1 MKKLNKLVAI
11 LVALAMMMAL
21 AVTSAFAA
29 DITAGDDQ
37 GSAVTNGTY
46 NDPANIVIEKVLKL
60 PAEAT
65 DPAKT
70 FNFTVA
76 QVTDDADRVSAAAVT
91 TAVFNDT
98 LSATPARAEEGA
110 TTETGITGKV
120 FKEKVDWPEAGTYYF
135 KVTEDRPTASDTVT
149 VSDTATDGYYTVTEK
164 NGTKTETYKYNADT
178 YYIVVGVAKTT
189 INGEEHTYI
198 NSIAVTNKDGK
209 VEIKEITVTEKD
221 DDDQDVQVT
230 YKGFDI
236 DNEYSVVEA
245 DLLEIGK
252 TVKGVVVADDA
263 EATAA
268 NEKFDPTKT
277 FNFHVTVKAPATS
290 SNTKY
295 TAYLY
300 KNGVKAD
307 PEVKYEF
314 TSGVTQDIALAHG
327 QSIKFADLDVGAT
340 YSVTEDDYSAIGYA
354 MEAGTDQAT
363 AIAIKAD
370 GSSKTTI
377 QNNYDST
384 KDNTQTGLT
393 LNNLPFIVL
402 ALVAIGGLVAY
413 VVVRRRNADEA

>member
-198 NSIAVTNKDGK
+198 NN
-209 VEIKEITVTEKD
+209 
-221 DDDQDVQVT
+221 DQDVQVT